1 MLKGSAVLSSRAERR
16 CGGMLKGSAVL
27 SSRAEGR
34 CGGMLK
40 GSAVYQVGLRDVVVV
55 RGHVSNCPRDKFCQ
69 KKLCLVSVSSPCQI
83 LTLRC
88 RVVAL

>member
-1 MLKGSAVLSSRAERR
+1 MLTVHQTITDKLLIALSTAGYVEGFR
-16 CGGMLKGSAVL
+16 CL

-55 RGHVSNCPRDKFCQ
+55 C
-69 KKLCLVSVSSPCQI
+69 
-83 LTLRC
+83 
-88 RVVAL
+88 